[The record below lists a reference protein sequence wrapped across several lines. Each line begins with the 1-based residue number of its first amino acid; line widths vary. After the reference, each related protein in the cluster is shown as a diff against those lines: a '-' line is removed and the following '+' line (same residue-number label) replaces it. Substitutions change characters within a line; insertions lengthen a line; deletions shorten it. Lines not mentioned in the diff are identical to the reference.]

1 MKFAARVA
9 VLTAISLSLVACSG
23 GGSSVDVARDN
34 VDSGLMPEDNGFS
47 FANFGSRA
55 TPEVFN
61 ADDLVQMFGAQACV
75 DENTT
80 NCVPTAEAASW
91 ARMVNE
97 ARASGHC
104 EGLAVQ
110 SAARFSTKADPVT
123 VRLQNE
129 GDVTHGIIRAFAT
142 QFLPEVQEAT
152 NNWAKKSLADI
163 VNELTASFKSGATQY
178 TLGVYTDKGGHAVL
192 PYAIQFPDDKLAVI
206 KVYDSNWPGA
216 ERYVVIDLKEKK
228 WFFSFN
234 GNDPKADECAWS
246 GGEGDMDL
254 TPMDVRTS
262 ATCPFCGDKSQVAKT
277 VLLIRSVDTDWSVKT
292 KNGTFSPADST
303 EVDGVSGKAIRTAT
317 CEEVVRIP
325 EFVLLADEPEIEL
338 ILPNTSS
345 AYISNGTS
353 MVEVKTEGKK
363 DRAPVKI
370 SRERIEVSDPSTKLT
385 VANNNLATTVV
396 ADQSVVTIDDTQIVV
411 EVSAGGQTQQ
421 VVVDQTTPQVQV
433 TVDNGAV
440 QQTTN
445 NLGLN
450 EVVTVVAPEL
460 TPPDVKGVL
469 PPTAERDLNNT
480 SYVSQLAAESAARAA
495 AAASTTTSTPADTSS
510 STSSTTSTS
519 TTLPA
524 GAPKTV
530 PTESAVTALPRP
542 STPLTSSSSL
552 QLGQSTTVT
561 VGGFSPNEW
570 VQLIV
575 ASTPR
580 VLDTEKADSSG
591 RVTLSGVL
599 PSDLGSGS
607 HTLAVYA
614 PTSKRGFRQTIS
626 VTSTATTSGS
636 ATQATTA
643 TTTASLS
650 TTASTSAPSSSGG
663 TTTTSATK
671 YSVTVSMS
679 DNSSTTYCTITSQ
692 NRDQYWAGYGSMNG
706 TDSGCIGFDAYGN
719 KFDRND
725 RITVFIERFT
735 SPFTTKCPGDNSPVA
750 ATLASGRY
758 SRSCSFNVTSNAT
771 ILYELTGGSSTTAA
785 PMPTIATSTTTT
797 VAPTTTVAV
806 NCVNMQLEAN
816 SYGSANSPGYS
827 YFFLH
832 DGNYGSV
839 DSECY
844 PATVTIRY
852 YNIQNLSSEYSGSA
866 QVMTLIYGNE
876 RFDHVCPSGTSGRGV
891 FWRAT
896 ATRTAPFSY
905 GTWSARTSA
914 NSINC

>member
-1 MKFAARVA
+1 MRALRLSISA
-9 VLTAISLSLVACSG
+9 VIVLSLTACSG
-23 GGSSVDVARDN
+23 GGGSTAVINENASS
-34 VDSGLMPEDNGFS
+34 GMIPEEHGFS

-80 NCVPTAEAASW
+80 QCVPTAEAASW

-110 SAARFSTKADPVT
+110 SASRFSAKSDPVT
-123 VRLQNE
+123 VRLSNE

-152 NNWAKKSLADI
+152 NNWAKKSLAEI
-163 VNELTASFKSGATQY
+163 VNELATSFKAGSTAY

-192 PYAIQFPDDKLAVI
+192 PYAIQFPEDELAVI

-216 ERYVVIDLKEKK
+216 ERYVVIDLKEKQ

-234 GNDPKADECAWS
+234 GKDPKADECAWT

-292 KNGTFSPADST
+292 KNGTFSPADSA

-338 ILPNTSS
+338 VLPNTSS

-370 SRERIEVSDPSTKLT
+370 TRDRIEVKDPSTKLT
-385 VANNNLATTVV
+385 VANNNLATTVS
-396 ADQSVVTIDDTQIVV
+396 ADQSVVLIEDTQIVV
-411 EVSAGGQTQQ
+411 EVNVGGETQQ
-421 VVVDQTTPQVQV
+421 VVVDQSKPQVEVSVQ
-433 TVDNGAV
+433 NGTV

-469 PPTAERDLNNT
+469 PPTADRDLNNT
-480 SYVSQLAAESAARAA
+480 NYVSQLAAEASTRVRNATLETSTTVVESTTTSST
-495 AAASTTTSTPADTSS
+495 STTTSTT
-510 STSSTTSTS
+510 
-519 TTLPA
+519 TTLPV

-530 PTESAVTALPRP
+530 PAESTVTALPRP
-542 STPLTSSSSL
+542 STPLVSSSSL
-552 QLGQSTTVT
+552 QPGQATTVT
-561 VGGFSPNEW
+561 VGGFVPNEW

-575 ASTPR
+575 ASTPQ
-580 VLDTEKADSSG
+580 VLDTEKADASG
-591 RVTLSGVL
+591 RVTLSSAL
-599 PSDLGSGS
+599 PSSLGSGS

-614 PTSKRGFRQTIS
+614 PVSKRGFKQS
-626 VTSTATTSGS
+626 
-636 ATQATTA
+636 
-643 TTTASLS
+643 
-650 TTASTSAPSSSGG
+650 
-663 TTTTSATK
+663 
-671 YSVTVSMS
+671 
-679 DNSSTTYCTITSQ
+679 
-692 NRDQYWAGYGSMNG
+692 
-706 TDSGCIGFDAYGN
+706 
-719 KFDRND
+719 
-725 RITVFIERFT
+725 ITV
-735 SPFTTKCPGDNSPVA
+735 A
-750 ATLASGRY
+750 
-758 SRSCSFNVTSNAT
+758 
-771 ILYELTGGSSTTAA
+771 
-785 PMPTIATSTTTT
+785 
-797 VAPTTTVAV
+797 APTTTVTSVATLTTPTTTITSSLNTSTQTTV
-806 NCVNMQLEAN
+806 RTSTSTTSTTLVSQNQSQTTSPPTTAAPTTAAPTTAAPTTAAPLSCTFEIGPYGIDGFACNNGTRRGWTGKLNRFPGDTYVFTIEAGWGYQ
-816 SYGSANSPGYS
+816 YGDTNVY
-827 YFFLH
+827 Y
-832 DGNYGSV
+832 D
-839 DSECY
+839 
-844 PATVTIRY
+844 VTSI
-852 YNIQNLSSEYSGSA
+852 
-866 QVMTLIYGNE
+866 
-876 RFDHVCPSGTSGRGV
+876 PSGFSAHGY
-891 FWRAT
+891 RAGT
-896 ATRTAPFSY
+896 GGCSFNGCAPTTRP
-905 GTWSARTSA
+905 
-914 NSINC
+914 

>member
-1 MKFAARVA
+1 MRVLRYSIAAVI
-9 VLTAISLSLVACSG
+9 VLSLTACSSG
-23 GGSSVDVARDN
+23 GGSTDVVNENAS
-34 VDSGLMPEDNGFS
+34 SGMVPEENGFS

-55 TPEVFN
+55 TPEIFN

-80 NCVPTAEAASW
+80 QCLPTAEAASW

-110 SAARFSTKADPVT
+110 SAARFAAKSDPVT
-123 VRLQNE
+123 VKLANE

-152 NNWAKKSLADI
+152 NNWARKSLAEI
-163 VNELTASFKSGATQY
+163 VNELAASFKAGNAAY

-192 PYAIQFPDDKLAVI
+192 PYAIQFPEDNLAVI

-216 ERYVVIDLKEKK
+216 ERYVVIDLKEKQ

-234 GNDPKADECAWS
+234 GKDPKADECAWT

-292 KNGTFSPADST
+292 KNGTFSPADSAVV
-303 EVDGVSGKAIRTAT
+303 EGVSGKAIRTAT

-325 EFVLLADEPEIEL
+325 EFILLADEPEIEL
-338 ILPNTSS
+338 VLPNTSS
-345 AYISNGTS
+345 VYISNGTS

-363 DRAPVKI
+363 DRAPVKVT
-370 SRERIEVSDPSTKLT
+370 RERIEVTDSSTKLT
-385 VANNNLATTVV
+385 VSNNNLATTVV

-433 TVDNGAV
+433 TVNNGTV
-440 QQTTN
+440 QQSTD

-480 SYVSQLAAESAARAA
+480 NYVSQLAAESAARAA
-495 AAASTTTSTPADTSS
+495 AAASTTTSSTLSEATTTS
-510 STSSTTSTS
+510 STSTTS

-530 PTESAVTALPRP
+530 PAESVVTSLPRP
-542 STPLTSSSSL
+542 TSPLTSASTL
-552 QLGQSTTVT
+552 LPGQQTTVT
-561 VGGFSPNEW
+561 LGGFVPNEW

-575 ASTPR
+575 ASTPQ
-580 VLDTEKADSSG
+580 VLDTEKADASG
-591 RVTLSGVL
+591 RVTLSGTL
-599 PSDLGSGS
+599 PSTLGSGS
-607 HTLAVYA
+607 HTLAVFA
-614 PTSKRGFRQTIS
+614 PASKRGFRQTIS
-626 VTSTATTSGS
+626 VSTPSTTAGS
-636 ATQATTA
+636 ATLSTTA
-643 TTTASLS
+643 TTNASLS
-650 TTASTSAPSSSGG
+650 TTATTSSSA
-663 TTTTSATK
+663 TSTTSATK
-671 YSVTVSMS
+671 YSVTISMS

-735 SPFTTKCPGDNSPVA
+735 SPFTMKCPGDASPVS

-758 SRSCSFNVTSNAT
+758 SRSCSFNITSNAT

-797 VAPTTTVAV
+797 VAPTTTTAPI
-806 NCVNMQLEAN
+806 NCASMQLN
-816 SYGSANSPGYS
+816 SNDYGGSPATS
-827 YFFLH
+827 YFYLERG
-832 DGNYGSV
+832 GNSV
-839 DSECY
+839 DQECY
-844 PATVTIRY
+844 PATLTIRY
-852 YNIQNLSSEYSGSA
+852 YRDGGRTNEYASSSQTYVLGSGGP
-866 QVMTLIYGNE
+866 YY
-876 RFDHVCPSGTSGRGV
+876 HVCPSGATGYV
-891 FWRAT
+891 HWRAT
-896 ATRTAPFSY
+896 AARTTPFSY
-905 GTWSARTSA
+905 GTWSAAPYGA
-914 NSINC
+914 NSITC